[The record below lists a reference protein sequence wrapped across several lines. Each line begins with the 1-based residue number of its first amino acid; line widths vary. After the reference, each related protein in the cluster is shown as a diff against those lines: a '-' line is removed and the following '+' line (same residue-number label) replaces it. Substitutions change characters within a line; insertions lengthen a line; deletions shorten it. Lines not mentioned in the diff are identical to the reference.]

1 MNEKFKEL
9 LKLVEKNPDLP
20 ILCMV
25 AGDVVGDDY
34 YDCWMAQI
42 RAAVVG
48 EFTYYNDRYYD
59 DQQAFIEA
67 YYDNNEEILYDHF
80 GYDPRIAWDVGP
92 GSSYTPEEMAA
103 NVEAEKRMDAYL
115 DKVADRA
122 FTKAILVYIDTPDDY
137 LDEFEDEKEIKEEDC
152 NDER

>member
-1 MNEKFKEL
+1 
-9 LKLVEKNPDLP
+9 
-20 ILCMV
+20 
-25 AGDVVGDDY
+25 
-34 YDCWMAQI
+34 MAQI